1 MTDNGG
7 TARLDSISPPRNGL
21 VKLYNIEVEE
31 LHNYFVGRPGGAVL
45 VHNGVPGAVGCGVPM
60 PAEPGSGAAGAIQ
73 DGVYRGG
80 GWGNALNDGV
90 YRGGAGSGIRLVA
103 DHNEAPHYTGP
114 MGINAEI
121 LRQPE
126 SRDAAEKR
134 KIAEEIRLLQAKEL
148 YPSEFRNI
156 RGPNYVPSAEAR
168 HTCWAAVPKAL
179 SRQAIW
185 SANGSTT

>member
-1 MTDNGG
+1 
-7 TARLDSISPPRNGL
+7 
-21 VKLYNIEVEE
+21 
-31 LHNYFVGRPGGAVL
+31 
-45 VHNGVPGAVGCGVPM
+45 
-60 PAEPGSGAAGAIQ
+60 
-73 DGVYRGG
+73 
-80 GWGNALNDGV
+80 
-90 YRGGAGSGIRLVA
+90 
-103 DHNEAPHYTGP
+103 

-168 HTCWAAVPKAL
+168 RYLLGGGTEGPLTPGDLERERKYDLNRLLERVDCAIATTENTSAARIAKA
-179 SRQAIW
+179 
-185 SANGSTT
+185 